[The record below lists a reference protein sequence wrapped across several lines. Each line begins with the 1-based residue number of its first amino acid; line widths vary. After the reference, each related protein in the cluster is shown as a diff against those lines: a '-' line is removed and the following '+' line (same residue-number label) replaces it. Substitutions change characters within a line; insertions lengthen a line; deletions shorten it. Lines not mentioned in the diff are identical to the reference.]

1 MGAPP
6 PTTAPAPSPAP
17 GHPGHH
23 LHHPGHH
30 SHHPSRHL
38 HHPGPQEGGGGQV
51 DPGQIPGLQVSQ
63 DSIFHPPFAP
73 LSNPPPPSPRPP
85 SRNLDTQDTL
95 NLTGA
100 TPPLLD
106 APRLP
111 PHFLLADIPADQ
123 GPADQGQPRG
133 LPAQGPRGRHKVA
146 HPPHLL
152 LPSSSPPPPPP
163 LLQVHRLVSTKDR
176 LQGFLLKALEEVSR
190 WPSLL
195 TFSSSSSS
203 PPPPPPPPPLPSTHP
218 PRPLINCFPPDRSL
232 LVLASREGEEVVIP
246 ALAAL
251 ARTRC
256 GIISLFSKCDL

>member
-95 NLTGA
+95 ILTGA
-100 TPPLLD
+100 TLPSLMPLASLPISSWPTSLRTKDLRTKDSLEGYLLKALED
-106 APRLP
+106 ATRWPI
-111 PHFLLADIPADQ
+111 LLT
-123 GPADQGQPRG
+123 
-133 LPAQGPRGRHKVA
+133 
-146 HPPHLL
+146 
-152 LPSSSPPPPPP
+152 SSSPPPP
-163 LLQVHRLVSTKDR
+163 LLLLLLSSRCIAWSRPRTGSR
-176 LQGFLLKALEEVSR
+176 ASCSRPSRRSQGGQA
-190 WPSLL
+190 
-195 TFSSSSSS
+195 SS
-203 PPPPPPPPPLPSTHP
+203 PSPPPLP
-218 PRPLINCFPPDRSL
+218 PLLLLLLLLLFPPPIL
-232 LVLASREGEEVVIP
+232 L
-246 ALAAL
+246 AL
-251 ARTRC
+251 
-256 GIISLFSKCDL
+256 

>member
-85 SRNLDTQDTL
+85 SGNLDTQDTL
-95 NLTGA
+95 ILTGA

-111 PHFLLADIPADQ
+111 PHFLLADIPAEEKPDTEIDEELAEVREQ
-123 GPADQGQPRG
+123 GRRG
-133 LPAQGPRGRHKVA
+133 SVA
-146 HPPHLL
+146 P
-152 LPSSSPPPPPP
+152 
-163 LLQVHRLVSTKDR
+163 
-176 LQGFLLKALEEVSR
+176 
-190 WPSLL
+190 PSLL
-195 TFSSSSSS
+195 YLHVLDLCKPVHNVFNLKTF
-203 PPPPPPPPPLPSTHP
+203 
-218 PRPLINCFPPDRSL
+218 DQ
-232 LVLASREGEEVVIP
+232 
-246 ALAAL
+246 
-251 ARTRC
+251 
-256 GIISLFSKCDL
+256 SKVNP

>member
-1 MGAPP
+1 MGAPS

-30 SHHPSRHL
+30 SHHPGRHL
-38 HHPGPQEGGGGQV
+38 HHPGPQEEGRSGRPRTSRTTGQ
-51 DPGQIPGLQVSQ
+51 PGLHLSSTFCSTFKPSTTLPQATLEEPG
-63 DSIFHPPFAP
+63 HPGHAHPH
-73 LSNPPPPSPRPP
+73 R
-85 SRNLDTQDTL
+85 RH
-95 NLTGA
+95 
-100 TPPLLD
+100 PPLLD